1 MPTDTK
7 RPAKRPAKARPA
19 AKSARLIQAEVVP
32 KRQAWA
38 TPSEKAQYCAM
49 RATGTPA
56 AEAYRTLRPET
67 SREGCASQGTRW
79 DAEMADEIAKLK
91 ATASQAAA
99 LAHGVNAAYLIGH
112 AKAILE
118 TPISALGPDN
128 IYCRKYK
135 VTETMTDAGPKTT
148 IEVEKD
154 SPLAAVQAMA
164 KMTGLEGK
172 PAEQPAEGQGQ
183 AGLPTVRDL
192 IAQIIRPG
200 SPIVRRLAEKKAES

>member
-1 MPTDTK
+1 MTPATK
-7 RPAKRPAKARPA
+7 KAAKKKPARPPSRLVRPHADIIQPAKAGQSATPA
-19 AKSARLIQAEVVP
+19 E
-32 KRQAWA
+32 RQAF
-38 TPSEKAQYCAM
+38 CAM
-49 RATGTPA
+49 VACGTPQRT
-56 AEAYRTLRPET
+56 AYLALRPYSTPQNAACT
-67 SREGCASQGTRW
+67 STKWAA
-79 DAEMADEIAKLK
+79 DMADEIAKLK
-91 ATASQAAA
+91 ATAAQAAA

-128 IYCRKYK
+128 MYCRKYK

-200 SPIVRRLAEKKAES
+200 SPIVRRLAEKKAE